1 MTVSEQKAELR
12 AKVKQW
18 RRRLSKDQYHKSSIA
33 IKQKVFNLP
42 EVMDARQIHCYV
54 SMNDRWEID
63 TRVLIS
69 HWIKQG
75 KKVVVPLMRPKA
87 QLSHHIIQDLSEL
100 TINEWGVEEP
110 DPTRHPA
117 VEVADLDLVIVP
129 LSAADRRCH
138 RLGYGKGYYDRFLDR
153 VRVPKVGLCYEHW
166 FLEQVPT
173 DNFDVPLDL
182 IVTEKQVYR
191 CSVGE

>member
-1 MTVSEQKAELR
+1 
-12 AKVKQW
+12 
-18 RRRLSKDQYHKSSIA
+18 
-33 IKQKVFNLP
+33 
-42 EVMDARQIHCYV
+42 
-54 SMNDRWEID
+54 
-63 TRVLIS
+63 
-69 HWIKQG
+69 
-75 KKVVVPLMRPKA
+75 MRPKA
-87 QLSHHIIQDLSEL
+87 QLSHHVIHNLSEL
-100 TINEWGVEEP
+100 TTNEWGVEEP
-110 DPTRHPA
+110 DPIRHPE

-153 VRVPKVGLCYEHW
+153 VRIPKVGLCYEHW
-166 FLEQVPT
+166 FLEQIPT